1 MLVSNGEDSPNI
13 TSEQPR
19 SELWVFSAS
28 FVISMLLAVWFRV
41 LCRND
46 TDHFRMEEEMARLV
60 ADNEDAKAKNESL
73 EKRLASLQND
83 FVS

>member
-1 MLVSNGEDSPNI
+1 
-13 TSEQPR
+13 
-19 SELWVFSAS
+19 
-28 FVISMLLAVWFRV
+28 
-41 LCRND
+41 
-46 TDHFRMEEEMARLV
+46 MEEEMARLV